1 MSELS
6 ERAAQNAAKLNPAN
20 PVGRLLG
27 ERKRVPMTMPV
38 LKLEVPEIPGYH
50 LHWMEG
56 TAQRLMQAER
66 AGYEHVDEEE
76 VQVNETRLGGDAT
89 KSGNTDL
96 GSRVSVVAGK
106 EVGGDGQPIR
116 LYLMKQKQ
124 EWYEEDQKILEK
136 RNTSIADTLTASFRR
151 GVVGGQAEGE
161 TSEDVTRRYVNPV
174 RTKIP
179 DLFTPKK
186 RRA

>member
-20 PVGRLLG
+20 ALGRPA
-27 ERKRVPMTMPV
+27 EDRKRVPMTFPV

-56 TAQRLMQAER
+56 TAQRLTQAEK
-66 AGYEHVDEEE
+66 AGYEFVDESE
-76 VQVNETRLGGDAT
+76 VQVNETRLGGDAS

-96 GSRVSVVAGK
+96 GTRVSTVAGK

-116 LYLMKQKQ
+116 LYLMKQRQ

-136 RNTSIADTLTASFRR
+136 RNTSIAETLTASFRR
-151 GVVGGQAEGE
+151 GVVGGPAAGE
-161 TSEDVTRRYVNPV
+161 TSEDVGQRYVNPV